1 MPRSVSPRARQSA
14 KAPSKAPSRSK
25 TARSLTPD
33 QVIELLDIVQAEL
46 ISAKRTSQ
54 GGRET
59 LTEQLESV
67 GRLGG
72 DATDISIDML
82 AAATVNISI
91 NRANSQIVA
100 LQRAL
105 THLRQNPSTFGLCE
119 VCQNPI
125 AFERLE
131 VVPTTKACS
140 LHA

>member
-1 MPRSVSPRARQSA
+1 MPRSASPRARQSA
-14 KAPSKAPSRSK
+14 KAPSKTPRRAKAAPAL
-25 TARSLTPD
+25 TAD
-33 QVIELLDIVQAEL
+33 QIAELLNIVQDEL
-46 ISAKRTSQ
+46 RSAKRASQ

-100 LQRAL
+100 LERAL